1 MILWKGG
8 TAVMIFSKKQDKKEK
23 EKKQEKLTKK
33 EQRELEAR
41 KDFESFMAMDLLGFF
56 DDDD

>member
-1 MILWKGG
+1 MERG